1 MTMARVAWT
10 IAVKDLRVELRS
22 RSTMGTVVPFAAT
35 MLIAFGFALGPGRTL
50 LLQTAPGLLWL
61 AALFAA
67 VELFH
72 RSYLSESDGDALEA
86 LLLAPVDKG
95 AIYLGKAAAA
105 AVQLM
110 LLLCTTAIMVVVLF
124 GLPFGDRPALLLL
137 TFVLG
142 VVGLTAVGSLLGLLA
157 VLGRTRRAA
166 VPVLVL
172 PLLSPVVIAAI
183 RSTDL
188 LTGGG
193 GGEVSGWLALLVA
206 FDAIF
211 LAAGFLVFGHL
222 LED

>member
-1 MTMARVAWT
+1 MTIARVALAV
-10 IAVKDLRVELRS
+10 AVKDLRVELRS
-22 RSTMGTVVPFAAT
+22 RSSMGTVIPFAAT

-61 AALFAA
+61 AVLFAA
-67 VELFH
+67 LEVFH
-72 RSYLSESDGDALEA
+72 RAYLAETDADALEG

-105 AVQLM
+105 AAQLM
-110 LLLCTTAIMVVVLF
+110 LLLCLTAAMVLVLF
-124 GLPFGDRPALLLL
+124 GLPLSDRPALLAL

-142 VVGLTAVGSLLGLLA
+142 VVGLAAVGSLFGLLA
-157 VLGRTRRAA
+157 AVGRTRRAA

-183 RSTDL
+183 RSTDA
-188 LTGGG
+188 LTGGAG
-193 GGEVSGWLALLVA
+193 GDIGGWLGLLGA

-211 LAAGFLVFGHL
+211 LATGFLVFGHV